1 MSAPRNETI
10 HLALGEHERRQDGE
24 LEIHELTL
32 WVPPELRWF
41 RGHFPDNPVLP
52 AVVQLQEVLRLTASI
67 WPELIAPRR
76 ITNGKFRRPIHPADS
91 LRLRLERAGEAGT
104 VRFTYSRG
112 SETCSSGVFEF
123 VPPEGS
129 RGE

>member
-1 MSAPRNETI
+1 MSEPRNETT
-10 HLALGEHERRQDGE
+10 HLALGEHERRQEGD
-24 LEIHELTL
+24 LEIHELAL
-32 WVPPELRWF
+32 RVPPELRWF

-67 WPELIAPRR
+67 WPELITLRR

-91 LRLRLERAGEAGT
+91 LRLRLERARKAGK

-112 SETCSSGVFEF
+112 SETCSSGIFKFE
-123 VPPEGS
+123 PPERS